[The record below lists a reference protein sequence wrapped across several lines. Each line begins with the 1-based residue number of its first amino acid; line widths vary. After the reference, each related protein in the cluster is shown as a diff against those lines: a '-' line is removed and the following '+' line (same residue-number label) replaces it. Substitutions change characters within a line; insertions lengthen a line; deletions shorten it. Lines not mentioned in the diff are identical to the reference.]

1 MKIAI
6 LGAAGR
12 MGRKL
17 CELAPENGLEV
28 VAKVDVADGFDREWP
43 AETEGVVDFSHHTAL
58 PPAIAKAAACPA
70 PFTVISSPEGVCE
83 RFSSEHLCSTVSSAS
98 P

>member
-17 CELAPENGLEV
+17 CDMAPSAGLEV
-28 VAKVDVADGFDREWP
+28 VAKVDVADGFDRDWP
-43 AETEGVVDFSHHTAL
+43 ACTEGIVDFSHHTAL
-58 PPAIAKAAACPA
+58 PAAITKAAEQGLAY
-70 PFTVISSPEGVCE
+70 VIGTTGITPE
-83 RFSSEHLCSTVSSAS
+83 
-98 P
+98 